1 LIIMRGQSHVPDSG
15 KPGKATLRSLSS
27 DVPTSLPRGPH
38 ALPPDVVIVH
48 QRERLLKAASAAL
61 AEVGYAELTVKDMID
76 CAGVS
81 RRTFYQLYDDKLECV
96 LAAHEDALGRLR
108 EVVATACAAEITW
121 ADGVAAAVDAGLR
134 FATRNPS
141 ETRLLLLATHTV
153 SEPRL
158 MGAALAAHEQFAELL
173 RAGRKQ
179 RGGGS
184 PTELTES
191 AVIGSVTAVLGARLS
206 AGQTEGLRNLAP
218 ELVQIILAPYLGYEE
233 AQRVAQAAA

>member
-1 LIIMRGQSHVPDSG
+1 MRSQSNVPDSG
-15 KPGKATLRSLSS
+15 KSGKAALRSLSS
-27 DVPTSLPRGPH
+27 GARTTLPRGPH
-38 ALPPDVVIVH
+38 ALPQEVVIVH
-48 QRERLLKAASAAL
+48 QRERLLKAAAAAL

-76 CAGVS
+76 GAGVS

-96 LAAHEDALGRLR
+96 LAAHEDALARLR
-108 EVVATACAAEITW
+108 EVIATACAGEIAW

-134 FATRNPS
+134 FATRHPA

-153 SEPRL
+153 SEPKL
-158 MGAALAAHEQFAELL
+158 MGAALDAHEQFSDLL

-179 RGGGS
+179 RGHGS

-191 AVIGSVTAVLGARLS
+191 AVIGSITAVVGARLGT
-206 AGQTEGLRNLAP
+206 GQLDGLRKLGP

-233 AQRVAQAAA
+233 AQRLARAAA

>member
-1 LIIMRGQSHVPDSG
+1 MRRQGDP
-15 KPGKATLRSLSS
+15 PAALRSLEN
-27 DVPTSLPRGPH
+27 DARTTLPRGPH
-38 ALPPDVVIVH
+38 ALPQKVVIEH
-48 QRERLLKAASAAL
+48 QRRRLLEAA
-61 AEVGYAELTVKDMID
+61 AEVVAEIGYAELRVKDMTD
-76 CAGVS
+76 AAGVS
-81 RRTFYQLYDDKLECV
+81 RRTFYQLYDDKLECI
-96 LAAHEDALGRLR
+96 LAAHESALSRLR
-108 EVVATACAAEITW
+108 EVIKTACAGEITW

-134 FATRNPS
+134 FAVRNPS

-206 AGQTEGLRNLAP
+206 AGQTEGLRRLGP

-233 AQRVAQAAA
+233 AQRVAKAAA

>member
-1 LIIMRGQSHVPDSG
+1 MRSQSNVPDSG
-15 KPGKATLRSLSS
+15 KSGKATLRSLSTGA
-27 DVPTSLPRGPH
+27 PTSLPRGPH

-48 QRERLLKAASAAL
+48 QRERLLKAAAAAL
-61 AEVGYAELTVKDMID
+61 ADVGYAELTVKDMID
-76 CAGVS
+76 GAGVS

-96 LAAHEDALGRLR
+96 LAAHEDALARLR
-108 EVVATACAAEITW
+108 EVIATACAGAITW

-134 FATRNPS
+134 FATRHQA
-141 ETRLLLLATHTV
+141 ETRLLLLASHTV
-153 SEPRL
+153 SEPKL

-191 AVIGSVTAVLGARLS
+191 AVIGSVTAVVGARLS
-206 AGQTEGLRNLAP
+206 ASQTDGLRKLAP
-218 ELVQIILAPYLGYEE
+218 ELVKIILAPYLGYEE
-233 AQRVAQAAA
+233 AHRVAQAAA